1 MFFFN
6 TYFFFQK
13 IVPIFVT
20 MKRISFILLLSVMF
34 TLGACGSKSTTN
46 EQTDVEVVNGG
57 GSGSVVDSDEDGIEE
72 LETEAIQ

>member
-1 MFFFN
+1 
-6 TYFFFQK
+6 
-13 IVPIFVT
+13 

>member
-1 MFFFN
+1 
-6 TYFFFQK
+6 
-13 IVPIFVT
+13 
-20 MKRISFILLLSVMF
+20 MF